1 MTDDVEKRA
10 DAARPGSTTSTQEER
25 PPSAPKRDDGEQMRS
40 NPEVMGRS
48 EPKDLPEPKVMGK
61 TEPKDLPEPKVMGKT
76 EPKDLPE
83 PKDMPGRRGGP
94 IEKSPSRADDMDFWP
109 EMQNYKHRMVDIQ
122 SEFIEEPRAAVEK
135 AEQLVEEAVDYM
147 AKAMHEHVQ
156 RMHKDVEGDAD
167 TEKLRLMMRNFSHF
181 FERLDLGHAA

>member
-1 MTDDVEKRA
+1 MSDNSEKRA
-10 DAARPGSTTSTQEER
+10 DEPRPGPRVTAQEER
-25 PPSAPKRDDGEQMRS
+25 PPSVPKQEERPPSVPKRDDDQEKVRS

-48 EPKDLPEPKVMGK
+48 EPKDLPEPK
-61 TEPKDLPEPKVMGKT
+61 DLS
-76 EPKDLPE
+76 E

-94 IEKSPSRADDMDFWP
+94 IEKAPPRGDKMDFWP

-135 AEQLVEEAVDYM
+135 AEHLVEEAVDYM

-156 RMHKDVEGDAD
+156 RMHKDVEGNAD
-167 TEKLRLMMRNFSHF
+167 TEKLRLMMRDFSHF
-181 FERLDLGHAA
+181 FERLDVGHAA